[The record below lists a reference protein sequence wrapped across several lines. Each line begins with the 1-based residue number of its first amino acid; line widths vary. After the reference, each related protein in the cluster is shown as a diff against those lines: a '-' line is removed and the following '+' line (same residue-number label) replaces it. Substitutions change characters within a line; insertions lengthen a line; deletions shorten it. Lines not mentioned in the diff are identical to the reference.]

1 MIIKEASSMKG
12 LRILAVLAIA
22 ALVVAPVAT
31 AYAGTDKD
39 KPAAAQAGKTTEKQ
53 ITVVSV
59 DADAKTLTYREAGA
73 SSTTPGQPGTPSQPG
88 TPGSPSARAGH
99 EKTVPVTGQA
109 INKLKQLRPGQQV
122 TVTATTND
130 MGEIASISDLKF
142 EPASGSTR
150 QPQP

>member
-1 MIIKEASSMKG
+1 MKG

-39 KPAAAQAGKTTEKQ
+39 KPAAAQSGKKATEKQ

-73 SSTTPGQPGTPSQPG
+73 AAPNQPG
-88 TPGSPSARAGH
+88 TPGSPSATAGG

-109 INKLKQLRPGQQV
+109 INKLKQVRPGQQV
-122 TVTATTND
+122 TVTCTTND
-130 MGEIASISDLKF
+130 AGEIDAISDLKL

>member
-1 MIIKEASSMKG
+1 MKG

-39 KPAAAQAGKTTEKQ
+39 KPAQAQSGKSTEKQ

-73 SSTTPGQPGTPSQPG
+73 SSVQPGQPGTPSQPG
-88 TPGSPSARAGH
+88 TPGSPSASAGN

-109 INKLKQLRPGQQV
+109 INKLKQVRPGQQI
-122 TVTATTND
+122 TVSCTTND
-130 MGEIASISDLKF
+130 AGEISAISDLKL

>member
-1 MIIKEASSMKG
+1 MKG

-31 AYAGTDKD
+31 AYAADKD
-39 KPAAAQAGKTTEKQ
+39 KPAQSQSGKTTEKQ

-73 SSTTPGQPGTPSQPG
+73 TGTTPSQPG
-88 TPGSPSARAGH
+88 TPGAPGTPSAGAGN

-109 INKLKQLRPGQQV
+109 INKLKQVRPGQQI
-122 TVTATTND
+122 TVSCTTND
-130 MGEIASISDLKF
+130 TGEISSISDLKF

>member
-1 MIIKEASSMKG
+1 MKG

-31 AYAGTDKD
+31 AYATDKD
-39 KPAAAQAGKTTEKQ
+39 KPAAAQSGKSTEKQ

-73 SSTTPGQPGTPSQPG
+73 SSTTPSQPG
-88 TPGSPSARAGH
+88 APGQPGSPSATAGN

-109 INKLKQLRPGQQV
+109 INKLKQVRPGQQI
-122 TVTATTND
+122 TVTCTTND
-130 MGEIASISDLKF
+130 TGEIASISDLKF

>member
-1 MIIKEASSMKG
+1 MKG

-39 KPAAAQAGKTTEKQ
+39 KPAPAQSGKKATEKQ

-73 SSTTPGQPGTPSQPG
+73 TSTTPGQPGTPSQPG
-88 TPGSPSARAGH
+88 TPGSPSATTGG

-109 INKLKQLRPGQQV
+109 INKLKQVRPGQQI
-122 TVTATTND
+122 TVSCTTND
-130 MGEIASISDLKF
+130 AGEIDAISDLKL
-142 EPASGSTR
+142 EPASGSTH